1 VIYYIYNSTQ
11 GGMIEPGSIIAGR
24 SAFGV
29 VKKLCMKHL
38 FTYESYI
45 KSVQINVSNMRK
57 IPVVLSAQLVL
68 FSSDSIYN
76 YRSVWINWIMINK
89 VDTNGEYITFTFD
102 EKHQLK
108 VKLSEI
114 AYQRYQHKIMQI
126 INYKNSL
133 V

>member
-1 VIYYIYNSTQ
+1 
-11 GGMIEPGSIIAGR
+11 MIEPGSIIAGR

-45 KSVQINVSNMRK
+45 KSVQQMVSIMRK

-68 FSSDSIYN
+68 FSTNSIYN
-76 YRSVWINWIMINK
+76 YNGVWINWVMIRK
-89 VDTNGEYITFTFD
+89 IDVDGENLTLTFD